1 MNIQNNHKNY
11 SYPSFKSHIPRTFG
25 GVMNYMYKN
34 AQKINPD
41 VFEYQNTIKV
51 STTLK
56 NGVEASGSVNF
67 LNGRYVGLT
76 MDEGSEPFRKDFV
89 ATVIEKFKKSLA
101 KGKIKEKLGYND

>member
-1 MNIQNNHKNY
+1 MNIQNNNKNY

-41 VFEYQNTIKV
+41 VFECQNTIKV

-67 LNGRYVGLT
+67 LN
-76 MDEGSEPFRKDFV
+76 D
-89 ATVIEKFKKSLA
+89 ATLA
-101 KGKIKEKLGYND
+101 